1 MILWVKS
8 RSDVRDSICT
18 ANAVD
23 PVTKIDRARFYIR
36 IAL

>member
-1 MILWVKS
+1 MILRVKS

-23 PVTKIDRARFYIR
+23 PETKVDRARF
-36 IAL
+36 